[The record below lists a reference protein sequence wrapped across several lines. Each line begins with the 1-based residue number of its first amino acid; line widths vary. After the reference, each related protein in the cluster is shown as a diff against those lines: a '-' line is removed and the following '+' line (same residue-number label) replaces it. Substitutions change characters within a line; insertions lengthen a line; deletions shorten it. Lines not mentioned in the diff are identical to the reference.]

1 MLGCDSIEECLYIPW
16 IPTFCYHDRPSHEA
30 RGVGVASFPTLSISD
45 AERRAYYN
53 RRSDALNPQRIFD
66 TLWILVRSD
75 LSRLAATGQACG
87 CKAGYRQDA
96 SLESLRYSF
105 NPTLALAARWGQ
117 THPHTTK

>member
-1 MLGCDSIEECLYIPW
+1 LYSPEHTVTLPVLPAAHIRELVDLW
-16 IPTFCYHDRPSHEA
+16 TERFVELQKDENIKYIFIFA
-30 RGVGVASFPTLSISD
+30 VG
-45 AERRAYYN
+45 
-53 RRSDALNPQRIFD
+53 
-66 TLWILVRSD
+66 
-75 LSRLAATGQACG
+75 SRLAATGQACG